1 MTKKTTLRTRIIFWY
16 SLIVAISLGFF
27 GLYIYISVSSLLHEN
42 IKNSLVEVTKS
53 LSLFIEE
60 SIIEQHI
67 STNNEIKP
75 DSNLEDLQT
84 DEVVEKREFPH
95 TDTVHYSINSK
106 AFLSR
111 LRALIR
117 NNPLFNTKNYYI
129 QIADTSNNVLWKT
142 RNINSNL
149 PMFPTMRHRKRVT
162 KDSLENITGDYN
174 YLPKYIFKSHIDY
187 KPGDTAFATVL
198 INHTPSQIFLM
209 KTQHAQITIGYH
221 LTDVTIVS
229 DFILKILF
237 ISLPIIL
244 LFSALGGWFLSAIS
258 LKPIDKLIETA
269 NGISVKNLSLRLP
282 YSGMDDEVGRL
293 ANTLNLMFERLES
306 SFNQIRQFTFDASHE
321 LKTPLTILRG
331 ELELSLVAN
340 KSENDYLKT
349 IASALDEVIRLS
361 NVVET
366 LLELSRADLG
376 RVKMNFSKKSLSK
389 LMIDI
394 AEDCEILADHKDI
407 KVDFNIEPNI
417 EAHIDNVRMH
427 QAILNVID
435 NAIKYTDIGGH
446 IWLELRAD
454 KGFAD
459 IIVRDTGHGI
469 PENELPKIF
478 DRFYRVDKSRASTIA
493 GSGLGLSIV
502 DWIVKSHYGKI
513 YAFSKVGEGTEISI
527 RIPIDQDY

>member
-1 MTKKTTLRTRIIFWY
+1 MTKKSTLRTRIIFWY

-27 GLYIYISVSSLLHEN
+27 GFYIYISVAHLLHEN

-53 LSLFIEE
+53 LSAFIED
-60 SIIEQHI
+60 SIIQQSKE
-67 STNNEIKP
+67 TNNIGQP
-75 DSNLEDLQT
+75 DRDDQQS
-84 DEVVEKREFPH
+84 DEVSNRII
-95 TDTVHYSINSK
+95 DTQADSLHYSINSK

-142 RNINSNL
+142 RNTDINL
-149 PMFPTMRHRKRVT
+149 PMFPPVRQRKRVSI
-162 KDSLENITGDYN
+162 DSLKNITGDYN
-174 YLPKYIFKSHIDY
+174 FLPKYIFKHNINY
-187 KPGDTAFATVL
+187 VAGDTAFATVL

-209 KTQHAQITIGYH
+209 KTPHAQITIGYH
-221 LTDVTIVS
+221 LTDVKIVS
-229 DFILKILF
+229 DHIMRI
-237 ISLPIIL
+237 IYIALPIIL
-244 LFSALGGWFLSAIS
+244 IFSALGGWLLSAIS
-258 LKPIDKLIETA
+258 LKPIDKLIGTA
-269 NGISVKNLSLRLP
+269 NEISEKNLSLRLP
-282 YSGMDDEVGRL
+282 YSAMDDEVGRL
-293 ANTLNLMFERLES
+293 AKTLNSVFERLEN

-340 KSENDYLKT
+340 KSENYYLKT

-376 RVKMNFSKKSLSK
+376 RVKMNFAKKSLSK

-394 AEDCEILADHKDI
+394 AEDAEILADHKDI
-407 KVDFNIEPNI
+407 KVDFNIAPNI
-417 EAHIDNVRMH
+417 EAHFDTVRMH
-427 QAILNVID
+427 QAILNVLD
-435 NAIKYTDIGGH
+435 NAIKYTDVRGH
-446 IWLELRAD
+446 IWIELRTD

-459 IIVRDTGHGI
+459 IVIRDNGHGI

-478 DRFYRVDKSRASTIA
+478 DRFYRVDKSRATTIA

-513 YAFSKVGEGTEISI
+513 YAYSKVGEGTEISI